1 MKKVV
6 VILVVLFLSNVG
18 IVAAQKFAHVNLQ
31 ELMLA
36 LPERKNAEDSLKLE
50 ADKFKKDIAEMEAEF
65 KTALDTYSMK
75 VKTGGYATKEAQ
87 QKAEMKLNQM
97 QKDIEDMG
105 IAADEKL
112 AMREQELMK
121 PMYDRVKAAITKV
134 SKAQNINYVLD
145 VTQIVVMDGGT
156 DLQPMV
162 KKELGIVDVPQNK

>member
-6 VILVVLFLSNVG
+6 IILVVLFLSNAG

-50 ADKFKKDIAEMEAEF
+50 AEKFKKDITEMEMEF
-65 KTALDTYSMK
+65 KTAYDAYTMK
-75 VKTGGYATKEAQ
+75 VKTGGYATPEAR
-87 QKAEMKLNQM
+87 QKAEMKLNQS
-97 QKDIEDMG
+97 QQDIEDMK
-105 IAADEKL
+105 ISAEEKL

-121 PMYDRVKAAITKV
+121 PMYERVKAAITKV
-134 SKAQNINYVLD
+134 AKAQNINYVLD

-162 KKELGIVDVPQNK
+162 KKELGLVDVPQNK

>member
-6 VILVVLFLSNVG
+6 VVLVVLFLSNVG

-50 ADKFKKDIAEMEAEF
+50 AEKFKKDISEMEADF
-65 KTALDTYSMK
+65 KTDLDAYTMK
-75 VKTGGYATKEAQ
+75 VKTGGYSTPEAR
-87 QKAEMKLNQM
+87 QKAEMKLNQS
-97 QKDIEDMG
+97 QQDIEDMK
-105 IAADEKL
+105 ITAEEKL

-121 PMYDRVKAAITKV
+121 PMYERVKAAIAKV
-134 SKAQNINYVLD
+134 AKAQNINYVLD

-156 DLQPMV
+156 DLQPLV
-162 KKELGIVDVPQNK
+162 KKELGLPEVKTP